1 MAYDENLEISGD
13 LYPADQP
20 GTGQPLASTPGLAA
34 RKAEELRQR
43 RARKRELSDQL
54 VQVMKENEIDCFD
67 IKNGKILYTQ
77 NRVRTALSKRHLM
90 GCLNAY
96 FEAHPNIDG
105 TEIAQY
111 VLEKREVK
119 VKESIRHKLPKGA
132 SDQAD
137 GQTT

>member
-1 MAYDENLEISGD
+1 MQQSKED
-13 LYPADQP
+13 LLGKIKEWVGIEGEMKVLQ
-20 GTGQPLASTPGLAA
+20 
-34 RKAEELRQR
+34 RELRQR

-54 VQVMKENEIDCFD
+54 VQVMKDNDIDCFD

-96 FEAHPNIDG
+96 FEAHPNING
-105 TEIAQY
+105 TEVAQY

-119 VKESIRHKLPKGA
+119 VKESIRHKLPKEAAGQA
-132 SDQAD
+132 DDQA
-137 GQTT
+137 T

>member
-1 MAYDENLEISGD
+1 MQQSKED
-13 LYPADQP
+13 L
-20 GTGQPLASTPGLAA
+20 LARIKEWVSIEGEMKVLQ
-34 RKAEELRQR
+34 RELRQR

-105 TEIAQY
+105 TEVAQY